1 MSHTRSGA
9 VGRVRGREDSMGVG
23 RISRLET
30 QAQTICLRRP
40 GLILRVKEARA
51 EANYPP
57 AVYTITVDTS
67 RMFLSPCVDVIFL
80 FR

>member
-23 RISRLET
+23 RISRSD
-30 QAQTICLRRP
+30 P
-40 GLILRVKEARA
+40 GPNDLLPSAGTGLAGKRSDA

-57 AVYTITVDTS
+57 AVYTITDS
-67 RMFLSPCVDVIFL
+67 
-80 FR
+80 